1 MYDAMNLP
9 SDGHTL
15 NRPKLDLTVGSL
27 VSSEESVFRISQV
40 LDYNTV
46 VGVHVETGRGSV
58 LRISE
63 LTPVVDA
70 PTALLANA
78 SQDLEEIGDAT
89 WQIAQQRLAAIKPL
103 LTGTVTRH
111 DVEERSKTIG
121 VDATTLYR
129 WIKRYRSLGVV
140 AALIPGKRGWKA
152 GRSRISKDTDDVI
165 AEVLREKYL
174 TEQRCSAQKAIRE
187 VLRVCSER
195 GVSLPHPM
203 TVRNRIASL
212 SERNVLRARGF
223 RERAARKFQPV
234 PGTFPN
240 ADYPLSVV
248 QIDHTPA
255 DIILVDD
262 THRKPIGRPWITLA
276 IDVYSRMVTGYYLS
290 FDPPSETSVAMCVA
304 HSILPKDEWLQ
315 LHNVESRWDVWGMM
329 STIHVDNGAE
339 FRSDNFRNA
348 CVMHNINLEYR
359 PIKQPRYG
367 GHIERLLGTL
377 LSEIHDLPGTTFSSI
392 REREGYDSE
401 KHAAMTKSEFERW
414 LVTLICKV
422 YHQRMHRGIGMTPS
436 RQWELGIFGV
446 GARQGRGLPQR
457 PADRLSLLLDFLPTF
472 RRTVQAYGVEID
484 GRRYYADVLRPW
496 INAPDLKN
504 SAQKRQFV
512 FRRDPRDISV
522 VWFWDPEIGQ
532 YFRVPFAN
540 QALPPMSTWEHD
552 QAKAR
557 AKAEGAKS
565 VDDARVLRAITEL
578 REQVDEAKGKTKR
591 ARRQNQRRHEHS
603 KGISPVE
610 PLPVLAQRDRTGGD
624 SHVPSEGLISGGLD
638 AFEEI
643 E

>member
-1 MYDAMNLP
+1 MSSAMNATM
-9 SDGHTL
+9 DGHTL
-15 NRPKLDLTVGSL
+15 NRPKLDLNVGAF
-27 VSSEESVFRISQV
+27 VRNEGQVYRITEM
-40 LDYNTV
+40 LDFGTV
-46 VGVHVETGRGSV
+46 VGLHVETGRSAA
-58 LRISE
+58 LRIKE
-63 LTPVVDA
+63 LQPVVEA
-70 PTALLANA
+70 PAAALA
-78 SQDLEEIGDAT
+78 SSSKDLDEIGDES
-89 WQIAQQRLAAIKPL
+89 WRIAQQRFAAIKPL
-103 LTGTVTRH
+103 LTGLVSRREVEQRAKEISV
-111 DVEERSKTIG
+111 DV
-121 VDATTLYR
+121 TTLYR
-129 WIKRYRSLGVV
+129 WLRRYRALGVLT
-140 AALIPGKRGWKA
+140 ALIPAKRGWKA

-187 VLRVCSER
+187 VHRVCAER
-195 GVSLPHPM
+195 GVPLPHPM

-212 SERNVLRARGF
+212 SERSVLRSRGF
-223 RERAARKFQPV
+223 RERAARKFQPA
-234 PGTFPN
+234 PGSFPN
-240 ADYPLSVV
+240 ANFPLAVV

-262 THRKPIGRPWITLA
+262 VHRKPIGRPWITLA

-315 LHNVESRWDVWGMM
+315 LHSVDAGWDVWGMM

-359 PIKQPRYG
+359 PVKQPRYG

-392 REREGYDSE
+392 KDREGYDSD

-414 LVTLICKV
+414 LVTLICKM
-422 YHQRMHRGIGMTPS
+422 YHQRLHRGIGMTPA
-436 RQWELGIFGV
+436 RRWELGIFG
-446 GARQGRGLPQR
+446 GAGVQGRGLPQR

-496 INAPDLKN
+496 INVADPKEPGG
-504 SAQKRQFV
+504 KRQFI
-512 FRRDPRDISV
+512 FRRDPRDISE
-522 VWFWDPEIGQ
+522 VWFRDPALGQ
-532 YFRVPFAN
+532 YYRIPFAN
-540 QALPPMSTWEHD
+540 QALPPMSAWEHD
-552 QAKAR
+552 QARAR
-557 AKAEGAKS
+557 LKAEGSKS
-565 VDDARVLRAITEL
+565 VDDAQVLRALTEL
-578 REQVDEAKGKTKR
+578 RDQVDQAKEKTRR
-591 ARRQNQRRHEHS
+591 ARRQSQRRQEHA
-603 KGISPVE
+603 KGVSPVS
-610 PLPVLAQRDRTGGD
+610 PLTGLAGQDPGSRPTPAV
-624 SHVPSEGLISGGLD
+624 SGLIDGVVD